1 MNSMGLAGKS
11 AIVTGGA
18 RGIGRA
24 IVRALAEAGSDVVIA
39 DLLFTEA
46 QAAAG
51 DIRQSTGRRIE
62 AVKTDVTCLE
72 DLHRLRDETI
82 RRLGGIDILINN
94 AGWDQLMPFVKST
107 PALWDKVIAVNYR
120 GVIHACYAILPHMME
135 RKQGCI
141 LNISSDSARVG
152 SFGEAVYAGCKAAVI
167 AFSKTL
173 AREHARDNIRVN
185 VVCPGLADTPLL
197 AELEQNEFARKILGA
212 VTGAI
217 PMKRLGRP
225 EEIAPAVLF
234 LASDAASY
242 VTGQVLSV
250 NGGLTMVG

>member
-1 MNSMGLAGKS
+1 MSNLDLSGKS

-24 IVRALAEAGSDVVIA
+24 IVRALAEAGSNVVIA
-39 DLLFTEA
+39 DLLFSEA
-46 QAAAG
+46 QAAAC
-51 DIRQSTGRRIE
+51 DLSQITGRRIE
-62 AVKTDVTCLE
+62 AVKTDITCLA
-72 DLHRLRDETI
+72 DLHHLRDETLW
-82 RRLGGIDILINN
+82 RLGGLDILINN
-94 AGWDQLMPFVKST
+94 AGWDQLMPFVKTT
-107 PALWDKVIAVNYR
+107 PELWDKVIAINYR
-120 GVIHACYAILPHMME
+120 GVIHACYAVLPHMME

-173 AREHARDNIRVN
+173 AREHARDHIRVN

-217 PMKRLGRP
+217 PMKRVGRP
-225 EEIAPAVLF
+225 DEIAPAVLF
-234 LASDAASY
+234 LVSDAASY